1 MKRIL
6 LLGLLWVPM
15 LAVAS
20 GGGPELQK
28 SLNDVR
34 NQASLQNGAKIFMN
48 YCIGCHS
55 LQYSRFERVG
65 ADLGIPED
73 LLKSSL
79 MFTAEK
85 PGELMKSPMKPAD
98 GAKWFG
104 KTPPDLSVIAR
115 SRGTDWLYTYFMTFY
130 ADPSRPWGVNNLVFK
145 DVGMPHVLADLQ
157 GTQKPVYHE
166 EHGHKVLVGVEPA
179 DDAAK
184 AKSENYRRVV
194 TDLVNFLDYVGE
206 PIKVTRWDLGWK
218 VILYLFIF
226 TFFAFLMKRSFWD
239 ELH

>member
-6 LLGLLWVPM
+6 FCLLLLPM
-15 LAVAS
+15 FAFAS

-34 NQASLQNGAKIFMN
+34 NQASLQNGAKIFVN

-55 LQYSRFERVG
+55 MKYSRFERVG
-65 ADLGIPED
+65 VDLGIPED
-73 LLKSSL
+73 LLKRDI

-85 PGELMKSPMKPAD
+85 PGELMHTPMTAD
-98 GAKWFG
+98 SGQKWFG
-104 KTPPDLSVIAR
+104 KAVPDLSVIAR

-130 ADPSRPWGVNNLVFK
+130 TDPARPWGVNNLVFR
-145 DVGMPHVLADLQ
+145 DVGMPHVLWELQ
-157 GTQKPVYHE
+157 GAQKPVYHE
-166 EHGHKVLVGVEPA
+166 ENGHKVLVGVEPA
-179 DDAAK
+179 DEAAK
-184 AKSENYRRVV
+184 AKTEGYRRTV

-206 PIKVTRWDLGWK
+206 PAKVVRWDLGWK

-226 TFFAFLMKRSFWD
+226 TFFAYLMKRAFWD

>member
-6 LLGLLWVPM
+6 LGLLLVPM
-15 LAVAS
+15 LTLANTD
-20 GGGPELQK
+20 GPELQK

-34 NQASLQNGAKIFMN
+34 NKASLQNGAKIFVN

-55 LQYSRFERVG
+55 MKYSRFERVG
-65 ADLGIPED
+65 ADLGIPDD
-73 LLKSSL
+73 LLKSEL

-85 PGELMKSPMKPAD
+85 SGELMHSPM
-98 GAKWFG
+98 GAAEGLKWFG

-115 SRGTDWLYTYFMTFY
+115 SRGADWLYTYFMTFY
-130 ADPSRPWGVNNLVFK
+130 NDPTRPWGVNNLVFR
-145 DVGMPHVLADLQ
+145 DVGMPNVLWELQ
-157 GTQKPVYHE
+157 GEQKPVYHE
-166 EHGHKVLVGVEPA
+166 ADGHKVLVGVEPA
-179 DDAAK
+179 NDAAK
-184 AKSENYRRVV
+184 AKEEGYRRTV

-206 PIKVTRWDLGWK
+206 PAKTIRWDLGWK

-226 TFFAFLMKRSFWD
+226 TFFAYLMKRSFWD

>member
-6 LLGLLWVPM
+6 FCLLLLPM
-15 LAVAS
+15 VALAA

-34 NQASLQNGAKIFMN
+34 NKASLQNGAKIFVN

-55 LQYSRFERVG
+55 MKYSRFERVG
-65 ADLGIPED
+65 VDLGIPED
-73 LLKSSL
+73 LLKRDI

-85 PGELMKSPMKPAD
+85 PGELMHTPMTAAS
-98 GAKWFG
+98 GQKWFG
-104 KTPPDLSVIAR
+104 KAPPDLSVTAR

-130 ADPSRPWGVNNLVFK
+130 ADPKRPWGMNNLVFR
-145 DVGMPHVLADLQ
+145 DVGMPHVLWELQ
-157 GTQKPVYHE
+157 GAQKPVYHE
-166 EHGHKVLVGVEPA
+166 ENGHKVLVGVEPA
-179 DDAAK
+179 DEAAK
-184 AKSENYRRVV
+184 AKSEGYRRTV

-206 PIKVTRWDLGWK
+206 PAKVVRWDLGWK

-226 TFFAFLMKRSFWD
+226 TFFAYLMKRAFWD